1 MLTKTIEKKKNN
13 RSDGNYKIFF
23 TIQILPLYLNAPKIA
38 DFGWKKLKLAE
49 LKMLVT

>member
-1 MLTKTIEKKKNN
+1 MVF
-13 RSDGNYKIFF
+13 R
-23 TIQILPLYLNAPKIA
+23 IQILPLHLNASKIA